1 MVSPGPTDMPPPS
14 RQSQPPGNPAASV
27 KNENIASP
35 QLELSDDE
43 DSTSQLQDAES
54 PSEDAPSLAPTQSQ
68 TGTGESAGDV
78 PVVPIQ
84 KRRRVTRVS
93 SPPCYNILI
102 YPEAVCARILRFQ
115 ISLTLSCVASRLA
128 LLPSGAIPP
137 GRLLRARVWCAHVI
151 GL

>member
-14 RQSQPPGNPAASV
+14 RPSQPPGDPVASV
-27 KNENIASP
+27 KNENTASP

-54 PSEDAPSLAPTQSQ
+54 PSEDAPSLASTQPQ
-68 TGTGESAGDV
+68 TGTGESTGDV

-93 SPPCYNILI
+93 SHPCRDTIIL
-102 YPEAVCARILRFQ
+102 
-115 ISLTLSCVASRLA
+115 T
-128 LLPSGAIPP
+128 
-137 GRLLRARVWCAHVI
+137 
-151 GL
+151 